1 MKAIQRFLLRLLLLA
16 LLVLAVILGVRYL
29 TTGKGIKSL
38 FGFSVSRP
46 LVAQPTPMRIQA
58 IRSIGQWE
66 FLSIDDEEIIDTVR
80 RHWLSSDDQL
90 VRIYRGTLRLG
101 VDFRQC
107 SPDWALAYGDTV
119 KVRLPEVRLLDNL
132 FIDEARVRS
141 FYESGKWNAADRKAM
156 LRRAEQAMR
165 RRCLT
170 PENMQLARQT
180 AKDQLRHFFLSL
192 GFANVVFEGEEE
204 EQQPPA
210 SR

>member
-1 MKAIQRFLLRLLLLA
+1 MKTIQRFLLRLLLLA

-107 SPDWALAYGDTV
+107 SPDWAWPMVILSKCACQRYVCSITSLLM
-119 KVRLPEVRLLDNL
+119 RLVCAVSTRVENGMPPTARLCFAVPNKPCAAAASLP
-132 FIDEARVRS
+132 RTCSWPGKQPKTS
-141 FYESGKWNAADRKAM
+141 FATSSSP
-156 LRRAEQAMR
+156 LV
-165 RRCLT
+165 LPT
-170 PENMQLARQT
+170 
-180 AKDQLRHFFLSL
+180 
-192 GFANVVFEGEEE
+192 
-204 EQQPPA
+204 
-210 SR
+210 